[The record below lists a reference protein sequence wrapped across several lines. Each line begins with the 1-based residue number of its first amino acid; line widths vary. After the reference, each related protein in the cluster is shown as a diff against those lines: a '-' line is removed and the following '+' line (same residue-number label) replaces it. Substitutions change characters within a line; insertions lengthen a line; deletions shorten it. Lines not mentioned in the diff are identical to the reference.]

1 VRDCGGQGERK
12 GQRVADVSNA
22 EINGEL
28 TLLKRMFTLAI
39 QGRQLL
45 HRPHIPMLEERNT
58 RTGFFELSQLANV
71 LTHLPEPLRPVIES
85 PT

>member
-1 VRDCGGQGERK
+1 
-12 GQRVADVSNA
+12 
-22 EINGEL
+22 
-28 TLLKRMFTLAI
+28 MAI

-71 LTHLPEPLRPVIES
+71 LTHLPEPLRPVIEFAYLTCWRVHS
-85 PT
+85 EVLPLEWWQVDYGR